1 MNKIKLNQKQISE
14 LIINKKV
21 ALTENSSIEIYENE
35 IIYNKNGKI
44 RYATKME
51 LEFGEIEQSDSFLQE
66 IISEH
71 FNIDKNQVITISS
84 EPEDSEFKIRFTTNK
99 EITIIVCPVN
109 IAIKNTK
116 ILEENHNLKI
126 DKMCTQIGLYR
137 KLGNSAYFFRI
148 ESD

>member
-21 ALTENSSIEIYENE
+21 TLTEFSSIEIYENE

-44 RYATKME
+44 KYATRMNLE
-51 LEFGEIEQSDSFLQE
+51 LGKIEKSDAFLQE
-66 IISEH
+66 IICEH
-71 FNIDKNQVITISS
+71 FNINKNQVITITS

-116 ILEENHNLKI
+116 IREKNHNLKI